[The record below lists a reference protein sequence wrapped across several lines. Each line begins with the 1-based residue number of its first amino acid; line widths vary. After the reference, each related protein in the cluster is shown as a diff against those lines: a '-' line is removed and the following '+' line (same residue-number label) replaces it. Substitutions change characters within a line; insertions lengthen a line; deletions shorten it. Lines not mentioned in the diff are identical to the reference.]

1 MAKKVTMARIAEACS
16 TSIGT
21 VDRALKNR
29 GEINPETRRLVLET
43 AERMGYVAP
52 AKKKNHLRLA
62 FISPNKPKGFYSC
75 VDMGMEKAR
84 SELAG
89 SGITVE
95 RLCFDAQNPPSQI
108 ELLESLDIQK
118 YNGVAINPLSSAC
131 TEHIDRF
138 SAAGVPVVTFNN
150 DLPNSTRRFYVG
162 IDSAQSARMG
172 ADVMATLIGGKG
184 GVAVLGNF
192 VQVMPF
198 FERFG
203 GFCQVLQQDYPEI
216 NIYSVSDCR
225 LDPELTEKNICNLME
240 KAPDMKGIFCT
251 GYSSTIDTI
260 RTLKKLGRKDIAVVG
275 YDVGD
280 ETEAAI
286 REGWCKALLY
296 QDPFQ
301 QGYQS
306 VHLLARHLTEGWL
319 PTHSSLIIE
328 PRLVFRQN
336 IENYTSGVM
345 HWDMRT

>member
-1 MAKKVTMARIAEACS
+1 M
-16 TSIGT
+16 
-21 VDRALKNR
+21 
-29 GEINPETRRLVLET
+29 
-43 AERMGYVAP
+43 
-52 AKKKNHLRLA
+52 
-62 FISPNKPKGFYSC
+62 
-75 VDMGMEKAR
+75 
-84 SELAG
+84 
-89 SGITVE
+89 
-95 RLCFDAQNPPSQI
+95 
-108 ELLESLDIQK
+108 
-118 YNGVAINPLSSAC
+118 
-131 TEHIDRF
+131 
-138 SAAGVPVVTFNN
+138 
-150 DLPNSTRRFYVG
+150 
-162 IDSAQSARMG
+162 
-172 ADVMATLIGGKG
+172 
-184 GVAVLGNF
+184 
-192 VQVMPF
+192 
-198 FERFG
+198 
-203 GFCQVLQQDYPEI
+203 
-216 NIYSVSDCR
+216 SDCR